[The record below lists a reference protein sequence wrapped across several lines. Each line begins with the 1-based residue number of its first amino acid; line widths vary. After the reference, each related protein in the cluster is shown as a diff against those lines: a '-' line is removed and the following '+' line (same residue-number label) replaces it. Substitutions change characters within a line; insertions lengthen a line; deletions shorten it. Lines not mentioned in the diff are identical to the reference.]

1 MYYRPCIVL
10 GLVKTVEITLYINV
24 KFVSKVFYHYI
35 VKVLLALAIK
45 NIKVEILSVAV
56 NVAITHSC
64 TYTTKPY
71 MNSQA

>member
-1 MYYRPCIVL
+1 MLSLFQKCF
-10 GLVKTVEITLYINV
+10 TT
-24 KFVSKVFYHYI
+24 I

-45 NIKVEILSVAV
+45 NIEILSVAV

>member
-1 MYYRPCIVL
+1 MLSLFQKCF
-10 GLVKTVEITLYINV
+10 TT
-24 KFVSKVFYHYI
+24 I
-35 VKVLLALAIK
+35 VKVLLALAIQ